1 MPRVYNKHK
10 DDVPRQAVYIGR
22 GSPYGNPFV
31 IGTHGTRDDVCDK
44 YEKEVLPSLNVEP
57 LRGKDLVCFC
67 APKRCHGDSILNK
80 LYRGTR
86 VLVCGGR
93 NFRDR
98 ALLFATLDRLHAEW
112 KFTEFIQGEA
122 PGADRL
128 ARDWACTKREIKRW
142 KCPAKWTDLSHP
154 DAVIRTRRDGT
165 KYDAKAGTRR
175 NAKMLEWKPNLVV
188 AFPGGS
194 GTADMVRRAR
204 DAGVEVIEV
213 KYAD

>member
-1 MPRVYNKHK
+1 M
-10 DDVPRQAVYIGR
+10 
-22 GSPYGNPFV
+22 
-31 IGTHGTRDDVCDK
+31 
-44 YEKEVLPSLNVEP
+44 
-57 LRGKDLVCFC
+57 
-67 APKRCHGDSILNK
+67 
-80 LYRGTR
+80 TR

-98 ALLFATLDRLHAEW
+98 ALLFATLDRLHAER
-112 KFTEFIQGEA
+112 KFTALMQGEA

-128 ARDWACTKREIKRW
+128 ARDWACTKREIERW

-194 GTADMVRRAR
+194 GTADMMRRAR
-204 DAGVEVIEV
+204 AAGVEVIEV